1 MFVKTLKILLL
12 LLIVIPLSGWAG
24 PKIEQWRLPQ
34 GAKVYYVH
42 NPQLPLVDI
51 RVLFAAGSAWD
62 GEKYGLATLTSALL
76 DTGAGE
82 WNADEIALRLES
94 VGAQLGTGV
103 SRDSAWLSL
112 RSLTESDKLQTAL
125 ETAAEILKSPRFAH
139 LDFQREKKRLL
150 LGLKQRE
157 ESPGELAGMMFFEAI
172 YRNYPYAHP
181 SDGTIETVQA
191 IQRQDLREFHQ
202 RYYVAS
208 NAVVVIVGAVD
219 KSEAKKIAKAL
230 VGGLPEG
237 EPAPAIPEVP
247 VPEKADIQRKVF
259 PSAQTHIYTGMPV
272 LKRKDLD
279 YFPLYVGNYALG
291 GGGFVSRIVKEVR
304 EKRGFA
310 YSAYSYFAP
319 MKEKGPYLA
328 GLQTRNDQAY
338 PALEV
343 LRKTIAEFQ
352 AKGPT
357 IEELKAAKKNIT
369 GGFVLRY
376 DSNSKLAEYVAMI
389 GFYDLPLDYLDTF
402 TEKVE
407 KVTISEIADAFRRR
421 IDLNRF
427 QTVLVGGGAVRQSKS
442 GDEK

>member
-1 MFVKTLKILLL
+1 MFAKPLILFW
-12 LLIVIPLSGWAG
+12 LLIWVPLAGWAG
-24 PKIEQWRLPQ
+24 PKIERWQLPT
-34 GAKVYYVH
+34 GTKVYYVH
-42 NPQLPLVDI
+42 NRELPLVDI
-51 RVLFAAGSAWD
+51 RVMFAAGSAYD
-62 GEKYGLATLTSALL
+62 GEQYGLATLTSALL

-82 WNADEIALRLES
+82 WDADAIATRLES

-112 RSLTESDKLQTAL
+112 RSLTEPDKLETAL
-125 ETAAEILKSPRFAH
+125 ETAATILKSPRFAR

-172 YRNYPYAHP
+172 YRDHPYAHP
-181 SDGTIETVQA
+181 SDGTIETVKA
-191 IQRQDLREFHQ
+191 IQRQDLSDFHR

-208 NAVVVIVGAVD
+208 NAVVVIVGAVE
-219 KSEAKKIAKAL
+219 KSRARKIANAL
-230 VGGLPEG
+230 VGGLPKG
-237 EPAPAIPEVP
+237 RPAPAIPEVQ
-247 VPEKADIQRKVF
+247 VPEKAGTRRKVF

-272 LKRKDLD
+272 LKRKDPD

-304 EKRGFA
+304 EKRGYA

-338 PALEV
+338 PALKV
-343 LRKTIAEFQ
+343 LRKTIAGFQ

-357 IEELKAAKKNIT
+357 EEELEAAKKNIT

-402 TEKVE
+402 TENVE
-407 KVTISEIADAFRRR
+407 QVTVADIADAFRRR
-421 IDLNRF
+421 IDLDRF
-427 QTVLVGGGAVRQSKS
+427 QTVLVGGGAVQPSKQPD
-442 GDEK
+442 DEK